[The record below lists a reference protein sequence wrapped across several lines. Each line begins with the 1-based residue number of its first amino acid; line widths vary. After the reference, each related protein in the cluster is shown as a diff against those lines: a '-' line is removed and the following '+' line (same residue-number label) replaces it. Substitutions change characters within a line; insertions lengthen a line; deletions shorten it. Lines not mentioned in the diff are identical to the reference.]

1 MQFMQEPL
9 ANRRGATAVEFAIVA
24 PIIFALFFSAIE
36 VSGLMLAEGSLN
48 SAMLVGM
55 REASL
60 TDSTPTKVRK
70 AIRKEL
76 KKLGYSNI
84 SIGFT
89 PSNFGPDDR
98 ELQISMQLP
107 IDASNGFF
115 GSSLVTPNARIT
127 KSIQVVRES
136 N

>member
-1 MQFMQEPL
+1 MNQPL

-24 PIIFALFFSAIE
+24 PIVFTLFFSAIE
-36 VSGLMLAEGSLN
+36 VSRLMLAEGSLT

-60 TDSTPTKVRK
+60 TDSTPRKVRK
-70 AIRKEL
+70 AIRDEL
-76 KKLGYSNI
+76 TKLGYSNI
-84 SIGFT
+84 SIDFT
-89 PSNFGPDDR
+89 PSSFGPDDR
-98 ELQISMQLP
+98 ELQIAMQLP

-115 GSSLVTPNARIT
+115 GARLVTPNSRIS
-127 KSIQVVRES
+127 KSIHVVREG